1 MQKLRQEKAEYYDT
15 HFSSWNNE
23 EAQKYLDSIAKI
35 DEQIL
40 NLGSSTE
47 ELKNKIMELR
57 WKPFNDFQDELDSM
71 INEYQTMQKLLGDE
85 DSFYN
90 DDGSLTQNGLTNVL
104 LLQESIDAI
113 KDKNYTLKLS
123 DTDIYLTYSHIKKQL
138 KATWSPSKPEH
149 SDIEWKSSDESIAKV
164 SSDGTVRGVSSGLD
178 KNGLMARDESKTRK
192 CIITAIGGGGL
203 AKATCT
209 VHVMPDSH
217 YEKIKDYADKA
228 GIKETPGNN
237 LRDAME
243 YAYKNGANHSNQSYT
258 AVEGF
263 KKAYL
268 KDWTNSLSN
277 RPDGATDVPAGVSPL
292 IGYFNAKGKKVGP
305 KEMQQLADI
314 LQINTPGVKKYD
326 SWGST
331 LKNKILKAYK
341 SYGFSK
347 GGVVRKGIPASIL
360 DMIGGDALIP
370 RGDSMLIGA
379 NPGETVLTKEFT
391 DQLKPT
397 VATLNEFNARMAKPI
412 TEPSAAVQNQTTEVA
427 NEYHFTFNNPVIKSE
442 EDVRKLIEKA
452 MDDRTK
458 RNKRDWKKVI

>member
-1 MQKLRQEKAEYYDT
+1 M
-15 HFSSWNNE
+15 
-23 EAQKYLDSIAKI
+23 
-35 DEQIL
+35 
-40 NLGSSTE
+40 
-47 ELKNKIMELR
+47 
-57 WKPFNDFQDELDSM
+57 
-71 INEYQTMQKLLGDE
+71 
-85 DSFYN
+85 
-90 DDGSLTQNGLTNVL
+90 
-104 LLQESIDAI
+104 
-113 KDKNYTLKLS
+113 S

-138 KATWSPSKPEH
+138 KATWSPKKPEH

-217 YEKIKDYADKA
+217 YEKIKDYADRA
-228 GIKETPGNN
+228 GIKETSG
-237 LRDAME
+237 
-243 YAYKNGANHSNQSYT
+243 NQSYT

-314 LQINTPGVKKYD
+314 LQINTPGVKNYD